1 MTSFIWY
8 GFTYL
13 ESINS
18 CFVMAAI
25 FLSNLIWQKIW
36 KFFIQ
41 IATDSNFWL
50 KKLFFYKMFGQWIAF
65 RLILEFVFCN
75 SLRVTVPDKSSF
87 LVRLMPTSPKASCQ
101 IHYSV
106 FKVRFWGTK
115 KEDKVWPF
123 GLTLIP
129 LENELV
135 KRIFRF
141 VIFNFFAL

>member
-65 RLILEFVFCN
+65 RLILEFVFCD
-75 SLRVTVPDKSSF
+75 SLRVTVPDKPSF

-129 LENELV
+129 LE
-135 KRIFRF
+135 KRACETNFPFRY
-141 VIFNFFAL
+141 I